1 MALPKIQT
9 PVFDIV
15 IPSLNKAIEFRPFL
29 VKEEKILLMAR
40 QSEDERDMVKAI
52 IQIINNCAIDD
63 INIKDLTMVDIEYL
77 FLKLRSK
84 SVNNIVEIVYID
96 GDDEKEYKFEIDLD
110 KVEVKQEKTIDS
122 NIKFDN
128 GFGVIMKHPSV
139 SIVDNMKQFDNEME
153 ILDFFIKNSIVEIYD
168 EETVYPIAEQTE
180 QEVKEFIDNLYIKSF
195 VKIREYLDSAPTVN
209 YVVNYTNSLGTNKEI
224 VLDTLKDFFI
234 LR

>member
-15 IPSLNKAIEFRPFL
+15 IPSLNKPIEFRPFL

-52 IQIINNCAIDD
+52 IQIINNCAIGD

-77 FLKLRSK
+77 FLKLRAK
-84 SVNNIVEIVYID
+84 SVNNIVEVVYID
-96 GDDEKEYKFEIDLD
+96 GEDEKEYKFEIDLD
-110 KVEVKQEKTIDS
+110 KVEVVQEKRLDN

-128 GFGVIMKHPSV
+128 GYGVIMKYPSA
-139 SIVDNMKQFDNEME
+139 SIVDNMKQFDNEMD
-153 ILDFFIKNSIVEIYD
+153 ILDFFIRNSIVEIYD
-168 EETVYPIAEQTE
+168 EDNVYPIAEQTE
-180 QEVKEFIDNLYIKSF
+180 QEVKEFIDDLDIQSF
-195 VKIREYLDSAPTVN
+195 EKIREYLDSAPTLN
-209 YVVNYTNSLGTNKEI
+209 YVIKYTNSLGTDKEI
-224 VLDTLKDFFI
+224 ILDTLRDFFI